1 MDKVLVTA
9 LLLGV
14 LMVSLETVEGYRR
27 ATTEAPVTRRK
38 FKYTYVLLI
47 RPL

>member
-1 MDKVLVTA
+1 
-9 LLLGV
+9 
-14 LMVSLETVEGYRR
+14 MVSMETVEGYRR

-38 FKYTYVLLI
+38 FKYTEAPVTRRKFKYTYVLLI